1 MSDDYNKRAKKAAVA
16 PALLLIVCIVLLAL
30 AKMS

>member
-1 MSDDYNKRAKKAAVA
+1 MSDYYNKRAKKAAVA
-16 PALLLIVCIVLLAL
+16 PTLLLIVCIVLLAL

>member
-1 MSDDYNKRAKKAAVA
+1 MSDDYNKRAKKAVVA
-16 PALLLIVCIVLLAL
+16 PTLLLIVCIVLSVL